1 MINGCKQQ
9 IILSFYYLFNIKQRS
24 NIINSMGDCH
34 AADMIVGAM
43 MANDLKIESGK
54 KNGKLI
60 SPSENL

>member
-1 MINGCKQQ
+1 MI
-9 IILSFYYLFNIKQRS
+9 LYLFNTKQRS
-24 NIINSMGDCH
+24 NILNSIGDCH